1 MTKQTTTM
9 SSVKTQEKNT
19 SNSYSGTDVKD
30 SNFEPE
36 IVFSIISDP
45 NSKVNM
51 DKYPVHPFAN
61 EFKNLQ

>member
-19 SNSYSGTDVKD
+19 SNSYSGTDVKSNNFD
-30 SNFEPE
+30 SE
-36 IVFSIISDP
+36 IIFSFIADP
-45 NSKVNM
+45 DSKVNM
-51 DKYPVHPFAN
+51 DNYPVHPFAN